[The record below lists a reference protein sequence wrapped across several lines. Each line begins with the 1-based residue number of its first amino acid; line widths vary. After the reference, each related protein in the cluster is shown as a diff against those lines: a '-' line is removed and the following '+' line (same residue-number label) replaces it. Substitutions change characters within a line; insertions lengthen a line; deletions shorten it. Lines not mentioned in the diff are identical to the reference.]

1 MYSEFSDDDDYA
13 LNNSMNDQ
21 KYNTY
26 KLNGR
31 YHREVSDDEEEEEE
45 DITYVRRVTKIF
57 RTTIN
62 NTSKFIDSFTP
73 NKKKSLFPLLLLL
86 LALFGASA
94 YIKSQYFS
102 SPLSDSSLEGLT
114 SDLSSNIA
122 INQIVKELKII
133 KDDLKNLKNSNN
145 DMKSQLSNN
154 EFDGNEKYNKLNN
167 KVESIEDLLINVL
180 KNCCKNETDQM
191 LALIDSRLAAFMS
204 LMLSQNKNG
213 KQSLTPSEAA
223 IELKSYIQSELSQT
237 NQVLKEDIEEKLM
250 SAIERIEEQLNQ
262 SPNSNS
268 LSSNITIEE
277 IKSLIGEAL
286 AMYDA
291 DKTGQPDFALEPAGI

>member
-13 LNNSMNDQ
+13 LNNSVNDQ

-26 KLNGR
+26 KQNGR
-31 YHREVSDDEEEEEE
+31 YHREESDDEEEV
-45 DITYVRRVTKIF
+45 DITYIRRVTKIF

-73 NKKKSLFPLLLLL
+73 NKKNSLFPLLLLL
-86 LALFGASA
+86 LLALLGASV

-122 INQIVKELKII
+122 ITQIVKELKII

-191 LALIDSRLAAFMS
+191 LALIDSRLAAFMA

-213 KQSLTPSEAA
+213 KLSLTPSEAA

-237 NQVLKEDIEEKLM
+237 NQILRENIEEKLM

-262 SPNSNS
+262 SPNSGG
-268 LSSNITIEE
+268 LSSNITIDE

-286 AMYDA
+286 AIYDA
-291 DKTGQPDFALEPAGI
+291 DKTGQPDFALEPSGI